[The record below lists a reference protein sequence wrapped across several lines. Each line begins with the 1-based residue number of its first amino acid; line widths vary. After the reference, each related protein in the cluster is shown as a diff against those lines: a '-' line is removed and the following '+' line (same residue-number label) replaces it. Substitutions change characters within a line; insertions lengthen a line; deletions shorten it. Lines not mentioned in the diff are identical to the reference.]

1 MAIAVTMSF
10 VGAALLLAA
19 GALGDLLG
27 PWALVIALP
36 LVAVAVWLLAH
47 SLPLVL
53 MSARLRPLQLG
64 PTVIRSARRLSE
76 DEEWELF
83 RLVDL
88 VKGRLWATAPGAE
101 CGGCEVWVL
110 AHRRDAER
118 LSRARCI
125 GVGIVGPAVCAV
137 PAAHLRDG
145 EAVLRA
151 IAAGVA
157 ANAAATLNGRVP
169 AFLRLGL
176 RGYLLCCAL
185 HAEGPDRNRC
195 LHEAAHHEAPRGID
209 IEALLR
215 RLAPSLRAGTTL
227 ALGQSLVGFLVHR
240 YGWRSFLT
248 LLRHADAMPIE
259 LALFETYGRTV
270 GEIEKR
276 WLVFL
281 EGSLVPLTSE
291 FRQSA

>member
-1 MAIAVTMSF
+1 MSF

-157 ANAAATLNGRVP
+157 HDDISDLFAAYTGIQ
-169 AFLRLGL
+169 GEE
-176 RGYLLCCAL
+176 LLL
-185 HAEGPDRNRC
+185 LD
-195 LHEAAHHEAPRGID
+195 ID
-209 IEALLR
+209 HKAILVFSIDGQYVGKSELPKELK
-215 RLAPSLRAGTTL
+215 LRANNHYTGLGYANQLFFVFHEPEGEFGTYY
-227 ALGQSLVGFLVHR
+227 AFKVQ
-240 YGWRSFLT
+240 
-248 LLRHADAMPIE
+248 
-259 LALFETYGRTV
+259 
-270 GEIEKR
+270 K
-276 WLVFL
+276 
-281 EGSLVPLTSE
+281 
-291 FRQSA
+291 